1 LELPGCPISDTFIPK
16 LSLSLLQIQKI
27 DFSMTNIS
35 AGVIPTLIANCLSLK
50 ELIFAECPP
59 APDSVD
65 EELKEMN
72 RVAGVTRPLEI
83 LNLRNTRITDPILR
97 YIATT
102 CPKLRILILENS
114 EVSDSSMMKIATQC
128 PHLEVIDVSFCTGVT
143 DLTLQVFTIRATQ
156 MESKLAE
163 LHLSACDSISPNIVH
178 QFVKKAP
185 NLQLLVLDGCDKMQG
200 SVVKGKAT
208 HSDEITCTLE
218 ANELIELALIPLEKG
233 RSNRDISEDANRV
246 QTSTSPRMEKSLSR
260 TKSRSLLARRSMMN
274 MKIPE
279 QELVEMALEERSY
292 KIKQLQSVKVEK
304 PKSVVDNVI
313 ERGRKLSVRKSM
325 SDLSFR
331 KPEQRV
337 YVVPAQRETVEPP
350 KPRLNIHSPPFV
362 SKQLQ
367 PPVQALEEPPIQP
380 HEERIL
386 LASGRRRSRQ
396 LSTTSVATTSTI
408 STTGTVSSKSSSI
421 STYSWG
427 QDPEAWNNPTQLTA
441 HSSTWSQKEFVD
453 PWATAKPAGPPKD
466 PKWSPD
472 RRQTYSG
479 WSSHKKQPSVSLKA
493 QEGTF
498 EFSQSNRGKLMVKLK
513 VETKAGGHQE
523 LSVHEV
529 QLIDLVR

>member
-1 LELPGCPISDTFIPK
+1 
-16 LSLSLLQIQKI
+16 
-27 DFSMTNIS
+27 MTNIS
-35 AGVIPTLIANCLSLK
+35 AGVVPTLIANCLSLK

-72 RVAGVTRPLEI
+72 RVAGVSRPLEI
-83 LNLRNTRITDPILR
+83 LNLRNTRITDPVLR
-97 YIATT
+97 FVATT

-128 PHLEVIDVSFCTGVT
+128 PQLEVIDVSFCSGVT
-143 DLTLQVFTIRATQ
+143 DLTLQVLTIRATQ

-163 LHLSACDSISPNIVH
+163 LHLSACDAISPNIVH

-200 SVVKGKAT
+200 SVVKEKAT

-218 ANELIELALIPLEKG
+218 ANELLDLAMIPLEKG
-233 RSNRDISEDANRV
+233 RSTRECNDDPNPGRT
-246 QTSTSPRMEKSLSR
+246 TSAPRMEKSLSR

-279 QELVEMALEERSY
+279 QEMVEMALEERTY
-292 KIKQLQSVKVEK
+292 KIKQLQSVKTEK

-337 YVVPAQRETVEPP
+337 YVVPAQRELEEKP

-367 PPVQALEEPPIQP
+367 PPVQAIEEPQIQP
-380 HEERIL
+380 QEERIL

-396 LSTTSVATTSTI
+396 LSTTSVVTTATTSTTRTI
-408 STTGTVSSKSSSI
+408 SSKSSSI

-441 HSSTWSQKEFVD
+441 HSSTWSQKDFVD
-453 PWATAKPAGPPKD
+453 PWATTTKTAEPPKE

-472 RRQTYSG
+472 RRQTYNG
-479 WSSHKKQPSVSLKA
+479 WSNNRKQPSVSLKT
-493 QEGTF
+493 QEGEF
-498 EFSQSNRGKLMVKLK
+498 KFSQTNRGKLLVKLK
-513 VETKAGGHQE
+513 VETKSGGHQE

-529 QLIDLVR
+529 